1 MRILALFSIALLLAA
16 PATAQFDAERIEIA
30 CTQAVLDQMTISDVD
45 FGRSTTPKWLF
56 TIELRTLPTGSS
68 MTHVYLVLSGDL
80 HLSTGETATDVIRL
94 TTPQFTVNG
103 TKVITNIDLARMEL
117 RADYQ
122 FDDEKISDVGV
133 KDVALATSRL
143 PAGIYTIRVEAY
155 REVGGNITDLGR
167 PRSPIVYDLRNPS
180 SVELLLPAD
189 GDDAIGPF
197 PLFQWLYD
205 GAESRIAIFEKLPGQ
220 GSLEETV
227 GGVAHV
233 SQTVRGNSYQ
243 YPTGGVRSLRPGA
256 TYVWFVE
263 GLSRSSGGT
272 SQPVRSPLRSFAV
285 TSSGKVGPE
294 QSILDLL
301 ELTLGPEYK
310 PLFDQIRAN
319 ELTESGLF
327 RLNDTTLTMDQLLQ
341 LLSALRRS
349 PELVRG
355 ARIE

>member
-1 MRILALFSIALLLAA
+1 MRILALSFIALLLAA
-16 PATAQFDAERIEIA
+16 PATAQIAAERIEIA
-30 CTQAVLDQMTISDVD
+30 STQAVLDQMTISDVD
-45 FGRSTTPKWLF
+45 FGRGTTPKWLF
-56 TIELRTLPTGSS
+56 TIELRTFPAGSS
-68 MTHVYLVLSGDL
+68 MTHVFLVLHGDL
-80 HLSTGETATDVIRL
+80 QLATGEVATDVLSL

-103 TKVITNIDLARMEL
+103 TKVVTNIDLARMDL
-117 RADYQ
+117 RADYR
-122 FDDEKISDVGV
+122 FDDQKIANVGV

-143 PAGIYTIRVEAY
+143 PAGVYTIRVEVF

-167 PRSPIVYDLRNPS
+167 PKTPIVYDLRNPS

-189 GDDAIGPF
+189 GDDEIGQF

-205 GAESRIAIFEKLPGQ
+205 GAESRIAVFEKLPGQ

-233 SQTVRGNSYQ
+233 AQTVRGNSYQ

-256 TYVWFVE
+256 TYVWYVE

-272 SQPVRSPLRSFAV
+272 SQPLRSPLRSFTV
-285 TSSGKVGPE
+285 SSSGDDGRG
-294 QSILDLL
+294 QSLLDLL
-301 ELTLGPEYK
+301 ELTLGPQYK
-310 PLFDQIRAN
+310 QLFDEIRAG
-319 ELTESGLF
+319 ELTESGTF

-355 ARIE
+355 AHVE